1 MGGIFLMILYRLFPF
16 IPLILSVVFNIC
28 YSIYGPSDAQDGILY
43 MFVLVFGLLGML
55 LFTFVG
61 LVFLARQH
69 RELTY
74 YKILFIILTIINL
87 FISTILALF
96 SIWLVA
102 IVLAIIIAGFIILRK
117 HKKIQNEI
125 DGIK

>member
-1 MGGIFLMILYRLFPF
+1 MVLYRLFPF

-43 MFVLVFGLLGML
+43 MYVLVLGILGML
-55 LFTFVG
+55 LFTFIG

-69 RELTY
+69 KKLNY
-74 YKILFIILTIINL
+74 YAILFIVLTIINL
-87 FISTILALF
+87 FTSILWALF

-102 IVLAIIIAGFIILRK
+102 VVLAIVITGFIILRK
-117 HKKIQNEI
+117 HKKTAAQI
-125 DGIK
+125 DYSTSDY